1 MRTEATE
8 KGRKRESEK
17 GRKIERETGRQGD
30 REKGRKGAR
39 ANVKN
44 GKCEK
49 GRGEK
54 EKKIITGESAE
65 RRTVAR

>member
-1 MRTEATE
+1 M
-8 KGRKRESEK
+8 
-17 GRKIERETGRQGD
+17 RQGD

-39 ANVKN
+39 DNVKN

-49 GRGEK
+49 GGEEK
-54 EKKIITGESAE
+54 EKKTITGESAE

>member
-1 MRTEATE
+1 M
-8 KGRKRESEK
+8 
-17 GRKIERETGRQGD
+17 RQGD

-39 ANVKN
+39 DNVRN

-54 EKKIITGESAE
+54 EKKTITGESAE